1 MTGIACVPARRCGF
15 TLIELLVVI
24 AIIAMLI
31 GLLVPAIQKVRDAA
45 AGASCT
51 NNLKQF
57 GVAFQNHH
65 DQFGFYPSGGH
76 DWWYHMTY
84 SNGVPALAPNQN
96 AGWGFQILPFLEGD
110 TAWKGS
116 EATNDLDRSI
126 QAISTPNRLFFCPA
140 RRSPTVL
147 PPHRDWYTI
156 GPDGQ
161 TLTMHKTF
169 GHAPTDYAAS
179 NLENTGVVTR
189 ITPSRIADVLDGT
202 SNTLLLGDKRLDLRR
217 LNQYQSDD
225 NEGYTDGWDHDVMRN
240 TNRLPLPDTSTGG
253 DGDNRFGGSHTGG
266 FNVVF
271 ADGSVHRISYG
282 ISLST
287 FRALGNKSDGTVVDS
302 SDY

>member
-1 MTGIACVPARRCGF
+1 MTGIACVPAHRRGF

-24 AIIAMLI
+24 AIIAILI
-31 GLLVPAIQKVRDAA
+31 GLLCPPSRRSARPPHGPAVRQQPQADRPGLPEPPRPVRLLSVGRARLVVSPDVPIPTACRRWRRTRTRRLGLPD
-45 AGASCT
+45 SCHS
-51 NNLKQF
+51 LR
-57 GVAFQNHH
+57 
-65 DQFGFYPSGGH
+65 
-76 DWWYHMTY
+76 
-84 SNGVPALAPNQN
+84 
-96 AGWGFQILPFLEGD
+96 GD

-116 EATNDLDRSI
+116 AATNDLDRSI

-140 RRSPTVL
+140 RRGPTVL

-161 TLTMHKTF
+161 TLTMQKTF

-225 NEGYTDGWDHDVMRN
+225 NEGYTDGWDHDVMRSRPPPAARHQHRRRRRQPLR
-240 TNRLPLPDTSTGG
+240 RLAHRRIQRRLRRRLGPPHQL
-253 DGDNRFGGSHTGG
+253 RH
-266 FNVVF
+266 F
-271 ADGSVHRISYG
+271 AEYLQGAGQQERWHGR
-282 ISLST
+282 
-287 FRALGNKSDGTVVDS
+287 R
-302 SDY
+302 